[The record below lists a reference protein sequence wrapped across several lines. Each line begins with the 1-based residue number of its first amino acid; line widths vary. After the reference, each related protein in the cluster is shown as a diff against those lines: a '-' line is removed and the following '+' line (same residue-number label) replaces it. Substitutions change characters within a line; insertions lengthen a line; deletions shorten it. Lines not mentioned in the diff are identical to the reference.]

1 MFKRGYIFDLD
12 GTLVNSYP
20 EIHKAFALALAET
33 GEPPIPESRLA
44 PLVGTSMSTVLDEL
58 FPDWL
63 DEQRGTFRQ
72 TFGDA
77 YDSFCHQS
85 LPFEGAGR
93 VLDALQ
99 GRYVI
104 VSNKPRLWSER
115 LVTALGW
122 QPLALICPGA
132 TLARK
137 PSPDMLIEGGRCLR
151 NAGNVETILTIG
163 DSLVDQLAAKR
174 ANLPFFQ
181 VAWSYHRTMCDGV
194 VTTWAEFLS
203 EIDTHAGGS
212 NVYLGAS
219 GLSRD

>member
-20 EIHKAFALALAET
+20 EIHRAFDVALVET
-33 GEPPIPESRLA
+33 GESSVPESRLA
-44 PLVGTSMSTVLDEL
+44 PLVGTSMSAVLDKL
-58 FPDWL
+58 FPDWS
-63 DEQRGTFRQ
+63 DEQRDTFRQ

-77 YDSFCHQS
+77 YDSFCDQS
-85 LPFEGAGR
+85 AAFEGADR

-104 VSNKPRLWSER
+104 VSNKPQVWAER
-115 LVTALGW
+115 LVASLGW
-122 QPLALICPGA
+122 KPLALICPGS

-137 PSPDMLIEGGRCLR
+137 PSPDMLIEGARRLR
-151 NAGNVETILTIG
+151 NEGDVESILTIG
-163 DSLVDQLAAKR
+163 DSIVDQLAAER
-174 ANLPFFQ
+174 ASLPFLQ
-181 VAWSYHRTMCDGV
+181 VAWSYHKTMCDGV
-194 VTTWAEFLS
+194 VTTWTEFLS
-203 EIDTHAGGS
+203 EIDTQAGGS